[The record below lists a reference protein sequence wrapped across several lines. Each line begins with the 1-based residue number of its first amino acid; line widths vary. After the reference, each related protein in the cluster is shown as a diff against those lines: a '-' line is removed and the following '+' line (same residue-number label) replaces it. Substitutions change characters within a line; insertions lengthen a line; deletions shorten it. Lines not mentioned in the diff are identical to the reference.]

1 MTRHVY
7 PSGSYCEAL
16 PSGEYAVLYANHYVE
31 THQGAVTLPP
41 EGSPLYL
48 RITNVPS
55 FQMCGQAS
63 NAYGTLH
70 WQNGAWSLD
79 PRIAH
84 GVSGAIFE
92 ADGTLRIM
100 EPAPGQSSQGY
111 RFVDEGGAVWLGDA
125 TYGPFNGLNEWS
137 EYRDLYVGQGNQ
149 GGGVMVWDGAALRVL
164 ETGDCRFIRVRGS
177 GEHVAISYWKQDE
190 GAVIV
195 QTTLSE
201 LRALPVRE
209 TANTSPPVSTPP
221 PIVVP
226 PKPEP
231 VPVSIPNQLATVQ
244 AIRAKYP
251 TPLGDQHGAFLMEV
265 AKACGGKLFRKD
277 AGDHTTLPN
286 GVNVS
291 LDILIIE
298 TPQGPW
304 WVDILGDA
312 EVNAVPAWD
321 AHPDAGQPEKFVDV
335 SGIGA
340 PSQPPPQQPP
350 PSNPPPAPSVDLSV
364 ILARLDVTDARHAQ
378 DISELKAAVLKLAA
392 SIEAIK
398 MPPPAAVTFPDY
410 QGSIPYLGSVRLKP
424 VK

>member
-1 MTRHVY
+1 M
-7 PSGSYCEAL
+7 
-16 PSGEYAVLYANHYVE
+16 
-31 THQGAVTLPP
+31 
-41 EGSPLYL
+41 
-48 RITNVPS
+48 
-55 FQMCGQAS
+55 
-63 NAYGTLH
+63 
-70 WQNGAWSLD
+70 
-79 PRIAH
+79 
-84 GVSGAIFE
+84 
-92 ADGTLRIM
+92 
-100 EPAPGQSSQGY
+100 
-111 RFVDEGGAVWLGDA
+111 
-125 TYGPFNGLNEWS
+125 
-137 EYRDLYVGQGNQ
+137 
-149 GGGVMVWDGAALRVL
+149 
-164 ETGDCRFIRVRGS
+164 
-177 GEHVAISYWKQDE
+177 
-190 GAVIV
+190 
-195 QTTLSE
+195 
-201 LRALPVRE
+201 
-209 TANTSPPVSTPP
+209 
-221 PIVVP
+221 
-226 PKPEP
+226 
-231 VPVSIPNQLATVQ
+231 SIPNQLGTVQ

-251 TPLGDQHGAFLMEV
+251 TPLGDRHGAFLIEV